1 MSDQP
6 KTGPSMWE
14 RSTIVRCFRWLCS
27 WRGIRR
33 VSIVLAWMVTII
45 ALWYGEE
52 NWRGRRAW
60 NQYREATEAR
70 GESLDFANY
79 IPKPVPDDQN
89 FAETPFLRSLMLGSG
104 VNPLPNDIFT
114 LATDHVPETN
124 LSKDRGHRHFMDL
137 VAWQLASAALQHG
150 KLTREQKF
158 ETDQTDLT
166 SRAAAAPAILEGME
180 PDQETF
186 AELRAASTREYSRYA
201 VKYDLENPWGILV
214 PHLAGIKGVCV
225 RLQLE
230 ACAELAANKSDQA
243 LADEKLMLALADSI
257 KSEPFLISL
266 LVRASCVQIAIQ
278 PVWEGLAEHRW
289 TDAQLHE
296 LQARFLSYNFLADVQ
311 QPLKEERACGIQ
323 AVDSLKRKGLG
334 FMYNFS
340 EQSQDQWGLEKP
352 AFDVLRNVMPSG
364 WFYREKLNF
373 CTLYDAQM
381 QGILDPVGKTTSP
394 SRVASNWGEVS
405 RQLYDGHGV
414 SVVRG
419 LLRHRLIAAL
429 LLPAL
434 QNITFKAAMAQ
445 TATDQA
451 ALACALERY
460 RLALGQFPEQLDA
473 LTPQYMSRLPNDVI
487 TGQPYKYRRTDD
499 GQFILYSVGWNE
511 KDDGGVPGK
520 TLFDQTQGDWV
531 WSYPSK

>member
-1 MSDQP
+1 MSNQP
-6 KTGPSMWE
+6 KAVASISE
-14 RSTIVRCFRWLCS
+14 RSTILRFFRWLFS
-27 WRGIRR
+27 ARGMWR
-33 VSIVLAWMVTII
+33 VLIVLTWTVTII

-70 GESLDFANY
+70 GESLDFADY
-79 IPKPVPDDQN
+79 VPKPVPDEQN
-89 FAETPFLRSLMLGSG
+89 FAETPFLRSLIVRVG
-104 VNPLPNDIFT
+104 VDPLTNDIFT

-158 ETDQTDLT
+158 ETDQTDLA
-166 SRAAAAPAILEGME
+166 SRAAAAPTILEGME

-186 AELRAASTREYSRYA
+186 GELRAASTREYSRYSL
-201 VKYDLENPWGILV
+201 KYDLENPWGILL

-257 KSEPFLISL
+257 KSEPFLISF
-266 LVRASCVQIAIQ
+266 LVRASCVEIAIQ

-289 TDAQLHE
+289 TDAQLQE
-296 LQARFLSYNFLADVQ
+296 LQVRLQSYNFPADVQ
-311 QPLKEERACGIQ
+311 QPLKAERACGVLT
-323 AVDSLKRKGLG
+323 VDLLQRKGLG
-334 FMYNFS
+334 FIDYFS
-340 EQSQDQWGLEKP
+340 GQRLDPWGFEKP
-352 AFDVLRNVMPSG
+352 AFDVLRNLMPSG

-373 CTLYDAQM
+373 CTLFDTQM
-381 QGILDPVGKTTSP
+381 QGILDPVGNTALP
-394 SRVASNWGEVS
+394 SRVASNGEEVS
-405 RQLYDGHGV
+405 RQLYDGHPA

-445 TATDQA
+445 TATEQA

-460 RLALGQFPEQLDA
+460 RLAQDQFPDRLEA
-473 LTPQYMSRLPNDVI
+473 LTPQYMSRLPNDFI

-520 TLFDQTQGDWV
+520 TLFDQSQGDWV
-531 WSYPSK
+531 WTYPSK